1 MIPDNILDAIVNP
14 YLPNQLSAS
23 PLNHVQLSSYYDPTV
38 HGEYSAGRDHDFI
51 GWKQAYIFTRD
62 IDYRGYLVRKPVIVK
77 LTIPKDA
84 EVVFTD
90 SKCRASYVKVEAIYP
105 AVHFFDEENIGP
117 LDVPYAFSFYNWS
130 YKYVP
135 GEVLFPDEFDPN
147 PYAVCSHGIHFF
159 RHYGEAY
166 DY

>member
-1 MIPDNILDAIVNP
+1 MIPDYILDTIVNP

-23 PLNHVQLSSYYDPTV
+23 PLNHVQLSSYYDTTV

-51 GWKQAYIFTRD
+51 GWKQAYILCHAC
-62 IDYRGYLVRKPVIVK
+62 GYTMRKPVVVK

-105 AVHFFDEENIGP
+105 AVHFFDEENIRP
-117 LDVPYAFSFYNWS
+117 LDAPHAFSFHNRS
-130 YKYVP
+130 FKYVP
-135 GEVLFPDEFDPN
+135 GAVLFPDEFDRNPN
-147 PYAVCSHGIHFF
+147 AVCSHGIHFF

>member
-1 MIPDNILDAIVNP
+1 MIPDYILDSIINP
-14 YLPNQLSAS
+14 YLPNQLSAP
-23 PLNHVQLSSYYDPTV
+23 PLNHVQLSAFYDPTV
-38 HGEYSAGRDHDFI
+38 HGEYSAGRDQDFI
-51 GWKQAYIFTRD
+51 GWKQAYILCRAC
-62 IDYRGYLVRKPVIVK
+62 GYTMRKPVVVK

-90 SKCRASYVKVEAIYP
+90 SKCRASYVKIEAIYP

-117 LDVPYAFSFYNWS
+117 LDVPHAFSFYNRS
-130 YKYVP
+130 FKYIP
-135 GEVLFPDEFDPN
+135 GAVLFPDEFDRDPN
-147 PYAVCSHGIHFF
+147 AVCSHGIHFF

>member
-1 MIPDNILDAIVNP
+1 MIPDYILDSIVNP
-14 YLPNQLSAS
+14 YLPNQLSAP

-38 HGEYSAGRDHDFI
+38 HGEYSAGRDQDFI
-51 GWKQAYIFTRD
+51 GWKQAYILCHAC
-62 IDYRGYLVRKPVIVK
+62 GYTMRKPVVVK

-117 LDVPYAFSFYNWS
+117 LDAPHAFSFYNRS
-130 YKYVP
+130 FKYIP
-135 GEVLFPDEFDPN
+135 GAVLFPDEFDRNPN
-147 PYAVCSHGIHFF
+147 AVCSHGIHFF

>member
-1 MIPDNILDAIVNP
+1 MIPDYILDTIVNP
-14 YLPNQLSAS
+14 YLPCQVS
-23 PLNHVQLSSYYDPTV
+23 PLSHVQLSSVYDPTV
-38 HGEYSAGRDHDFI
+38 HGEYSEGRDYDFI
-51 GWKQAYIFTRD
+51 GWKQAYVFKKDNTSS
-62 IDYRGYLVRKPVIVK
+62 RGYLVRQPVIVK

-84 EVVFTD
+84 KVVFTD

-117 LDVPYAFSFYNWS
+117 LDAPHAFSFYNRS
-130 YKYVP
+130 FKYIP
-135 GEVLFPDEFDPN
+135 GTVLFPDEFDRNPN
-147 PYAVCSHGIHFF
+147 EVCSHGIHFF